1 MHSLLAVEKIETE
14 HYQHPEIERL
24 KRLIPT
30 IKKWFWSQGIGEK
43 NLGAGFSSL

>member
-1 MHSLLAVEKIETE
+1 LNEGILPATIVETGNTVIDAPIDRWKIETE

-30 IKKWFWSQGIGEK
+30 IKKWF
-43 NLGAGFSSL
+43 